1 ESQKNKVVSLNGT
14 LFSKSDIISGG
25 SSELK
30 ARPKRWDEKHL
41 DALRLHF
48 KEKLETYESKIN
60 ALQLAIDEQEKRISK
75 QLKNEHKN
83 ERLEFE
89 NQITKI
95 QTMLEFERSRD
106 TIGHVEQII
115 EDLQNEISEIKDRL
129 LDQKK
134 KIEFQEREIADC
146 RKCVAQLNKDYNEQR
161 KHLQLIESDI
171 EKLRMDQH
179 NYFRTAKLNEILLP
193 FPSNSGSMTAIL
205 LTEITLSDD
214 TNIPIQST
222 TTTTTTDSSTASND
236 DRNYPSQLETKQIYD
251 IEDKFELNYKP
262 IDACS
267 REVKTTFEL
276 ITNAEFEHTQ
286 HYDRFNT
293 FYEHV
298 STCIDDIYKSLTNFQ
313 DAVAC
318 LTAENAEESYCD
330 GITYNCTAPAPLFLL
345 DEVDVALD
353 NTNIGKVADFIRE
366 QSASKFQ
373 CIVISLKEQFY
384 SRAGALIAIFPKP
397 GDCITSYCFTLDLN
411 QFDERENIANRCG

>member
-1 ESQKNKVVSLNGT
+1 MEPRHRQFLLTQK
-14 LFSKSDIISGG
+14 
-25 SSELK
+25 
-30 ARPKRWDEKHL
+30 P
-41 DALRLHF
+41 
-48 KEKLETYESKIN
+48 KIN
-60 ALQLAIDEQEKRISK
+60 ALQSAIDEQERRISK

-106 TIGHVEQII
+106 TVGHVEQII

-161 KHLQLIESDI
+161 KRLQLIESDI

-193 FPSNSGSMTAIL
+193 FPGNSGSMTAIL

-276 ITNAEFEHTQ
+276 ITNGEFEHTRNAAKQ

-330 GITYNCTAPAPLFLL
+330 GITYNCTAPGKCFQAMKNLSSGEKTVAAICLFFKSAPLFLL

-353 NTNIGKVADFIRE
+353 NTNICKVADFIRE

-373 CIVISLKEQFY
+373 CIVISLKERFY

-411 QFDERENIANRCG
+411 QFDERENIANRRG

>member
-1 ESQKNKVVSLNGT
+1 
-14 LFSKSDIISGG
+14 
-25 SSELK
+25 
-30 ARPKRWDEKHL
+30 
-41 DALRLHF
+41 
-48 KEKLETYESKIN
+48 
-60 ALQLAIDEQEKRISK
+60 
-75 QLKNEHKN
+75 
-83 ERLEFE
+83 
-89 NQITKI
+89 
-95 QTMLEFERSRD
+95 MLEFERSRD
-106 TIGHVEQII
+106 TIGHVEQVKKRSYIFRRCFTNVSKKGKTKNIII